1 MEKLTFNTI
10 AETTD
15 IIYDGES
22 IGYIQEYLK
31 ETVFLELHYNGKSH
45 KGVIA
50 NQSTAITNVE
60 NYITACNK

>member
-22 IGYIQEYLK
+22 IGYIQEYLE
-31 ETVFLELHYNGKSH
+31 ETVFLKLHYNGKSH
-45 KGVIA
+45 KGIIE
-50 NQSTAITNVE
+50 NKSTAIANVE